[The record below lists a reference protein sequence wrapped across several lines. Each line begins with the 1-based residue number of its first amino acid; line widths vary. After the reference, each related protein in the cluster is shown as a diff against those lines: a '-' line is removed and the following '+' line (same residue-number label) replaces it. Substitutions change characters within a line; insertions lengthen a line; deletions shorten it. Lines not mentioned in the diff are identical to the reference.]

1 MARMHKLFAAIL
13 TLAACSLLDDEV
25 TPRDL
30 YERHV
35 LADDADAIGLFSGV
49 PSDDEGPWQV
59 RHLDNPQPPVNPDVV
74 VVRIE
79 FAKSMS
85 PAKAAL
91 LRDALKALGAAEF
104 EGETD
109 GQHGTTTA
117 TSSGG

>member
-1 MARMHKLFAAIL
+1 MARMHKLFAAML
-13 TLAACSLLDDEV
+13 TLAACSPADEI

-35 LADDADAIGLFSGV
+35 LAEDADAIGLFSGV

-59 RHLDNPQPPVNPDVV
+59 RHLDNPQPPVDPETV

-85 PAKAAL
+85 PGKAAL
-91 LRDALKALGAAEF
+91 VRDAIKVLGAMEF
-104 EGETD
+104 EAETD